1 MYCDALSLFH
11 LTFVLSTF
19 VFTQKFTLY
28 LNMVLMIPVYT
39 LEFCVVYAMRI
50 PVVCNEQF
58 ISQFAPYFNFKYHMP
73 VLEQL
78 LYFSILACFYMSV
91 SCFKLAFT
99 HNQDKGMKSYF
110 FKRCRDST
118 VYKFLFFF
126 LKHIQTLVL
135 ICLFFNGAQNL
146 NHFRNLGFMLFFVIY
161 TASMELYRKT
171 SKALVLFVAFFIVGE
186 YFYSLE
192 YHRFEIKG
200 ETKLTAMQKRFEW
213 LSFWNVSNPPNWK
226 QGSSIFFRHTP
237 NIFDWAV
244 LLLMNL
250 LNLINYFFRDKK
262 EVEEMQQ
269 ICFDGIREKFTQT
282 LYNAIRLKNF
292 VQSYLIF
299 VLLGVLLYFI
309 GKAQV
314 NLISWI
320 FFVLNAL
327 MLSFIAKGDNKE
339 STNMY
344 TKRVATIIKY
354 YSTFILVTD
363 IVFVCLIGEEPQPN
377 AHSYDQELLKACPL
391 LYANLDLIGL
401 RLYLDPARHPN
412 PAEQRHMLKIKFF
425 SYIAYLM
432 VSLYLEATYAKKI
445 AEQREEFEQCEEDY
459 RVLFEWEENV
469 KDEKT
474 AGNIDQADGRTRE
487 GFGHR
492 GDPDGRQAARGQRGS
507 GGGSTAARAES
518 DAPAGSE

>member
-50 PVVCNEQF
+50 PVVRDEQF
-58 ISQFAPYFNFKYHMP
+58 ISQFAPYFDFKYHLP

-110 FKRCRDST
+110 FKRCREST

-135 ICLFFNGAQNL
+135 ICLFANGAQNL
-146 NHFRNLGFMLFFVIY
+146 NHFRNLGFMLFFVVY
-161 TASMELYRKT
+161 TASMAFYRKT

-192 YHRFEIKG
+192 YHRFDRP
-200 ETKLTAMQKRFEW
+200 MQKRFEW
-213 LSFWNVSNPPNWK
+213 LSFWNKDSPPNWK
-226 QGSSIFFRHTP
+226 PGSSIFFRHTP
-237 NIFDWAV
+237 NVFDWAV

-250 LNLINYFFRDKK
+250 LQLINYFFRDAE
-262 EVEEMQQ
+262 EVADMEE
-269 ICFDGIREKFTQT
+269 ICFEGIREKFTQT
-282 LYNAIRLKNF
+282 LYHAIRVKNF
-292 VQSYLIF
+292 IQSYLIL
-299 VLLGVLLYFI
+299 VLLAVLLYFI
-309 GKAQV
+309 GEAQV
-314 NLISWI
+314 NLISWV

-327 MLSFIAKGDNKE
+327 MLSFIAKGDDKA
-339 STNMY
+339 STNTY
-344 TKRVATIIKY
+344 TRRVATVIKC

-363 IVFVCLIGEEPQPN
+363 IIFVCLIGEAPQPN
-377 AHSYDQELLKACPL
+377 APHSYDQ
-391 LYANLDLIGL
+391 
-401 RLYLDPARHPN
+401 
-412 PAEQRHMLKIKFF
+412 
-425 SYIAYLM
+425 
-432 VSLYLEATYAKKI
+432 
-445 AEQREEFEQCEEDY
+445 
-459 RVLFEWEENV
+459 
-469 KDEKT
+469 
-474 AGNIDQADGRTRE
+474 
-487 GFGHR
+487 
-492 GDPDGRQAARGQRGS
+492 
-507 GGGSTAARAES
+507 
-518 DAPAGSE
+518 

>member
-1 MYCDALSLFH
+1 
-11 LTFVLSTF
+11 
-19 VFTQKFTLY
+19 
-28 LNMVLMIPVYT
+28 MIPVYT

-135 ICLFFNGAQNL
+135 ICLFINGAQNL
-146 NHFRNLGFMLFFVIY
+146 NHFRNLGFMLFFVVY
-161 TASMELYRKT
+161 TASMDLYRKT

-192 YHRFEIKG
+192 YHRFDK
-200 ETKLTAMQKRFEW
+200 AMQQRFEW
-213 LSFWNVSNPPNWK
+213 LSFWNTDNPPSWK
-226 QGSSIFFRHTP
+226 PGSSIFFRHTP
-237 NIFDWAV
+237 NIFDWLV

-262 EVEEMQQ
+262 EVEEMQK

-282 LYNAIRLKNF
+282 LYNAIRVKNF
-292 VQSYLIF
+292 IQSYLIF

-309 GKAQV
+309 GEAQV
-314 NLISWI
+314 NVISWI

-339 STNMY
+339 STNLY
-344 TKRVATIIKY
+344 TKRVATIIKC
-354 YSTFILVTD
+354 YSTIILVTD
-363 IVFVCLIGEEPQPN
+363 IVFVCLIGEAPQPN
-377 AHSYDQELLKACPL
+377 APHSYDQELRKACPL

-401 RLYLDPARHPN
+401 RLYQDPASHPAN
-412 PAEQRHMLKIKFF
+412 QTVKRHMLKIKFF

-445 AEQREEFEQCEEDY
+445 AEQREEFERCEEDY
-459 RVLFEWEENV
+459 RVLFEWEENA
-469 KDEKT
+469 KDEKDRFKT
-474 AGNIDQADGRTRE
+474 AGSTAQAEGRTRE
-487 GFGHR
+487 GLSG
-492 GDPDGRQAARGQRGS
+492 DGRQARGQGGS
-507 GGGSTAARAES
+507 GGGSTAVRAEN
-518 DAPAGSE
+518 DAAGSE

>member
-118 VYKFLFFF
+118 AYKFLFFF

-192 YHRFEIKG
+192 YHRFDK
-200 ETKLTAMQKRFEW
+200 AMQTRFKW
-213 LSFWNVSNPPNWK
+213 LSFWNHSNPPNWK
-226 QGSSIFFRHTP
+226 PGSSIFFRHTP

-262 EVEEMQQ
+262 EVEVMQR
-269 ICFDGIREKFTQT
+269 ICFEGIREKFTQT

-299 VLLGVLLYFI
+299 LLLGVLLYFI

-314 NLISWI
+314 NLISWM

-339 STNMY
+339 STNKY

-363 IVFVCLIGEEPQPN
+363 IVFVCLIGEAPEKLPPASSQPN
-377 AHSYDQELLKACPL
+377 GRHAYNTSYDQELHKACPL

-401 RLYLDPARHPN
+401 RLYLDPAHP
-412 PAEQRHMLKIKFF
+412 PTATARRHMLKIKFF

-432 VSLYLEATYAKKI
+432 VSLYLEATYAQKI
-445 AEQREEFEQCEEDY
+445 
-459 RVLFEWEENV
+459 
-469 KDEKT
+469 K
-474 AGNIDQADGRTRE
+474 
-487 GFGHR
+487 
-492 GDPDGRQAARGQRGS
+492 
-507 GGGSTAARAES
+507 
-518 DAPAGSE
+518 